1 MKKLALMATVA
12 VLAINAPAHAEGTSW
27 FQTMKMKAQSWFGKS
42 QTEPTPVETYLDEV
56 TIAVPPMTEED
67 PTLIEPAA
75 GGDYDTMEQEMMDD
89 QSYNNTPVE
98 GMNGSSAA
106 FNNPVSVSPEALA
119 DIRPA
124 AGDAEE
130 VTDEAIVVVEEGV
143 VVETPAEA
151 EAQQSTTDTMSDM
164 ADQMNA
170 MAKETAEE
178 TSEVV
183 DDAQKAATDAAE
195 AVEETAT
202 DAAETVQDGAETA
215 VDAAKDAAQKPA
227 AEADT
232 HTVPEVKMFGGVET
246 DKKK

>member
-130 VTDEAIVVVEEGV
+130 VTVVVEEGV